1 MAAKF
6 PLTIVEEALAS
17 YLDGISALNTHKV
30 FKGLAKDDLEL
41 PSVIVTANNAVTPPD
56 APVQGL
62 GNYQVTA
69 TIGVFDNIDDTLD
82 NTQHRTALQEVM
94 AALDN
99 VPGVQASF
107 TSKGDATCYDC
118 AFESVDEGRG
128 DRCWASSF
136 TYRVTICLSPV

>member
-17 YLDGISALNTHKV
+17 YLDGIAALNTHKV
-30 FKGLAKDDLEL
+30 FKGLAKDELEL
-41 PSVIVTANNAVTPPD
+41 PSIIVTATTAITPPD

-69 TIGVFDNIDDTLD
+69 SIGVFDNIDDTLD
-82 NTQHRTALQEVM
+82 NTQHREALQEVM
-94 AALDN
+94 AALDD
-99 VPGVQASF
+99 VAGVQGAFS
-107 TSKGDATCYDC
+107 TLGDATCYDC
-118 AFESVDEGRG
+118 AFDTVDEGRG

>member
-17 YLDGISALNTHKV
+17 YLDDIGALNTHQI
-30 FKGLAKDDLEL
+30 FKGLAKDDLAL
-41 PSVIVTANNAVTPPD
+41 PSIIVTANTATTPPD

-69 TIGVFDNIDDTLD
+69 SIGVFDSIDDTLD
-82 NTQHRTALQEVM
+82 NTQHREALQEVM
-94 AALDN
+94 AALDD
-99 VPGVQASF
+99 VAGVQGAF
-107 TSKGDATCYDC
+107 ATLGDATCYDI

-136 TYRVTICLSPV
+136 TYKVTICLSPV